1 MPFLV
6 GRRCEAL
13 SLFEQEIDA
22 SAALVHLEALQKNRG
37 TALNFFGLVLCALA
51 RAFHEQPALN
61 RYVMGRR
68 IYQRRHVSITFSGRV
83 SPGAGAPVYL
93 RKKHFPAGENAFDAG
108 SGIVKEVHRGRA
120 GATSGGDRF
129 LRAFLR
135 LPWPVGSLLM
145 RFARALD
152 HCNLLPARWVLAHP
166 LHASAFVANLG
177 SVGIPSAYHP
187 LYEHG
192 AIPLAL
198 VVGELRKSCSI
209 NAKNHAAPSDRCT
222 LKYSYDGRIA
232 EAAECARFAARVKV
246 LLESPEL
253 LAPDDTRIAA
263 EARLPLP
270 STSPEV
276 PCRTTDDASL

>member
-1 MPFLV
+1 M
-6 GRRCEAL
+6 R
-13 SLFEQEIDA
+13 
-22 SAALVHLEALQKNRG
+22 
-37 TALNFFGLVLCALA
+37 
-51 RAFHEQPALN
+51 
-61 RYVMGRR
+61 
-68 IYQRRHVSITFSGRV
+68 
-83 SPGAGAPVYL
+83 
-93 RKKHFPAGENAFDAG
+93 
-108 SGIVKEVHRGRA
+108 EVHRGRA

-152 HCNLLPARWVLAHP
+152 HCNLLPASWVLAHP

-198 VVGELRKSCSI
+198 VVGELRKSCPGNSEKPT
-209 NAKNHAAPSDRCT
+209 ATSDRCT

-246 LLESPEL
+246 LLETPEL
-253 LAPDDTRIAA
+253 LAPDDTPIAA
-263 EARLPLP
+263 ETRLQFP

-276 PCRTTDDASL
+276 PCHKTDDASF

>member
-1 MPFLV
+1 
-6 GRRCEAL
+6 RCEAL

-22 SAALVHLEALQKNRG
+22 DAALERLKALENSGKASLS
-37 TALNFFGLVLCALA
+37 FFGLVLCALA

-68 IYQRRHVSITFSGRV
+68 IYQRRHVAITFSGQV
-83 SPGAGAPVYL
+83 SPGASAPVYL
-93 RKKHFPAGENAFDAG
+93 RKKRFPAGESTLDAG
-108 SGIVKEVHRGRA
+108 NGIFREVHRGRA

-152 HCNLLPARWVLAHP
+152 HCNLIPARWVLAHP

-198 VVGELRKSCSI
+198 VVGELRESI
-209 NAKNHAAPSDRCT
+209 SVCAEGHAGARHRCT

-246 LLESPEL
+246 LLEDPEL
-253 LAPDDTRIAA
+253 LAPDDTRIAG
-263 EARLPLP
+263 EAGSPLP
-270 STSPEV
+270 CSKPEV
-276 PCRTTDDASL
+276 PCHTTDDASL

>member
-1 MPFLV
+1 M
-6 GRRCEAL
+6 
-13 SLFEQEIDA
+13 
-22 SAALVHLEALQKNRG
+22 
-37 TALNFFGLVLCALA
+37 
-51 RAFHEQPALN
+51 
-61 RYVMGRR
+61 
-68 IYQRRHVSITFSGRV
+68 
-83 SPGAGAPVYL
+83 
-93 RKKHFPAGENAFDAG
+93 DAG
-108 SGIVKEVHRGRA
+108 NGIFREVHRGRA

-152 HCNLLPARWVLAHP
+152 HCNLIPARWVLAHP

-187 LYEHG
+187 PYEHG

-198 VVGELRKSCSI
+198 VVGELRESI
-209 NAKNHAAPSDRCT
+209 SVCAEGHAGPRHRCT

-246 LLESPEL
+246 LLEDPEL
-253 LAPDDTRIAA
+253 LAPDDTRIAG
-263 EARLPLP
+263 EAGSPLP
-270 STSPEV
+270 CSKPEV
-276 PCRTTDDASL
+276 PCHTTDDASL

>member
-1 MPFLV
+1 M
-6 GRRCEAL
+6 R
-13 SLFEQEIDA
+13 
-22 SAALVHLEALQKNRG
+22 
-37 TALNFFGLVLCALA
+37 
-51 RAFHEQPALN
+51 
-61 RYVMGRR
+61 
-68 IYQRRHVSITFSGRV
+68 
-83 SPGAGAPVYL
+83 
-93 RKKHFPAGENAFDAG
+93 
-108 SGIVKEVHRGRA
+108 EVHRGRA

-152 HCNLLPARWVLAHP
+152 HCNLIPARWVLAHP

-198 VVGELRKSCSI
+198 VVGEIRESRPVC
-209 NAKNHAAPSDRCT
+209 AEDRAGPSHRCT

-246 LLESPEL
+246 LLEDPEL
-253 LAPDDTRIAA
+253 LAPDDTRSAG
-263 EARLPLP
+263 EARSPLP
-270 STSPEV
+270 SPSPEV
-276 PCRTTDDASL
+276 P